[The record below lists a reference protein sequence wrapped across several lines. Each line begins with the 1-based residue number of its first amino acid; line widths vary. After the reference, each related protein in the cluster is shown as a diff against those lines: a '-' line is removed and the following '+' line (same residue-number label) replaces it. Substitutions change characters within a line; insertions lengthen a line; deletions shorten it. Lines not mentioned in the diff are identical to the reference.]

1 MIMNHIVFVFVFVF
15 VYLYL
20 HNCEF
25 AYLYYYLY
33 CKDDESTLILTQ
45 ATAGPGSPADESRN
59 GHFYVYF

>member
-1 MIMNHIVFVFVFVF
+1 MIMNHIVFVFVFV
-15 VYLYL
+15 YLYL
-20 HNCEF
+20 HICEF

-59 GHFYVYF
+59 GHIYVYF

>member
-1 MIMNHIVFVFVFVF
+1 MIMNHIVFVFV
-15 VYLYL
+15 YLYL
-20 HNCEF
+20 HICEF

-45 ATAGPGSPADESRN
+45 TTAGPGSLAVQSKN